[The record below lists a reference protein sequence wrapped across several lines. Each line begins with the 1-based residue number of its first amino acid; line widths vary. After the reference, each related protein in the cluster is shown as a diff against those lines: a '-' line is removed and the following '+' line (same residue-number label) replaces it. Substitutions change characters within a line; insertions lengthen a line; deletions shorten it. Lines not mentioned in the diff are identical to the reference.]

1 MLSLRKN
8 HITAL
13 LQILFVLCTLVSC
26 IDDDLVAGRGDASD
40 EEMYYLGIKLKFD
53 TNSSPFTRAEGDK
66 LDPGTKEEQDIA
78 LTAKNFVILFKKNS
92 KNVDELLGIFD
103 FWDTE
108 QNPDIGDDEQGK
120 YPPKAEAKYTY
131 VARIPVQD
139 VKKWTGSALVVLNG
153 KDKIYDTLKKKFKDR
168 TIDVT
173 STNAAT
179 LDEVLTEVWAEQDLK
194 EHEDPRDIGYA
205 DKNHRFFTM
214 SNSVYYEVDENNK
227 PTKLHVAKEF
237 DAEKYVKKTYAQAK
251 RDPITVYVERMVAK
265 FSFDLLNDKRI
276 FQPSKKADMIVFDGF
291 SNGSPKYKM
300 KKWQIE
306 VTGWNVN
313 ALETKSYIFKKLQSP
328 EYFKKWEPEFKWND
342 DSNFRSYWCE
352 DPHYDYQYEDESEN
366 KKDPNTPWEYS
377 WQYRRSVDFGL
388 QYYDEEEE
396 NPEKLPL
403 RNYSFEELNL
413 GKPNKKPDGSEFKD
427 SEELKEYI
435 DNDIKTKIVY
445 TPENTYDPEVVAG
458 TNGKKH
464 DSRDE
469 LLAGTHLLVGAE
481 FQIQRESNE
490 SKDYYIDAK
499 DDDTSENYRVP
510 QHLFRDRNGF
520 HFLSERECVA
530 SLVHDF
536 NQLLE
541 SQSTMVF
548 THYDWGVNGSS
559 SETLIA
565 DTEGKYKL
573 YYKDNTDVWKELKET
588 DILNKEIFS
597 DEELAMPIAATVRKG
612 DGKRLP
618 WIEQLIEHE
627 WLAIGTDEQHLSVE
641 IYTAVKSEEAF
652 GAYVPDKKKG
662 DTQSD
667 ISFIKSLL
675 YEWLGAIDHFNE
687 GKMYYSIPVKQANYI
702 NEGNKKTDIYGV
714 VRNNW
719 YKFTLEDVKALG
731 TSIDKADQPIVPE
744 RVGLNDEINFTIKI
758 LGWHTVEENIPS
770 I

>member
-1 MLSLRKN
+1 M
-8 HITAL
+8 L
-13 LQILFVLCTLVSC
+13 LQRFYITPLWQLLLVLCTLVSC
-26 IDDDLVAGRGDASD
+26 IDDGLSEDLGCTSN
-40 EEMYYLGIKLKFD
+40 EETHYLGIKLKFD
-53 TNSSPFTRAEGDK
+53 TDASPVTRAEGD
-66 LDPGTKEEQDIA
+66 DPEDTEFVPGTDEEHKMAI
-78 LTAKNFVILFKKNS
+78 TSSNFVIFFKDNAF
-92 KNVDELLGIFD
+92 LGIYD
-103 FWDTE
+103 LMDRE
-108 QNPDIGDDEQGK
+108 EDKDRDPDDYEET
-120 YPPKAEAKYTY
+120 EAKYTY
-131 VARIPVQD
+131 VTRFPARAVDLPN
-139 VKKWTGSALVVLNG
+139 ACLVVLNG
-153 KDKIYDTLKKKFKDR
+153 KKEIYDQLKAYEEKQNVTVDNIRKAFWKE
-168 TIDVT
+168 ID
-173 STNAAT
+173 N
-179 LDEVLTEVWAEQDLK
+179 
-194 EHEDPRDIGYA
+194 PRNIGYA
-205 DKNHRFFTM
+205 DKNHKYFTM
-214 SNSVYYEVDENNK
+214 TNSVYYYKKDGEYILRDTVG
-227 PTKLHVAKEF
+227 F
-237 DAEKYVKKTYAQAK
+237 DAEKHIRKTYAEAK
-251 RDPITVYVERMVAK
+251 REPITVYVERMVAK

-276 FQPSKKADMIVFDGF
+276 FQPSEKADMIVFDGF

-313 ALETKSYIFKKLQSP
+313 ALETKSYVFKNLQSP
-328 EYFKKWEPEFKWND
+328 EYFTKWESGFKWND

-352 DPHYDYQYEDESEN
+352 DPHYDYQYEDEGEN
-366 KKDPNTPWEYS
+366 KKKLNTPWEYS

-396 NPEKLPL
+396 KPELPL

-413 GKPNKKPDGSEFKD
+413 GKPNRKPDGSEFGNAQ
-427 SEELKEYI
+427 ELKEYI
-435 DNDIKTKIVY
+435 DNDIKKKIVY
-445 TPENTYDPEVVAG
+445 TPENTYDPGVVAG
-458 TNGKKH
+458 NNGKRH

-481 FQIQRESNE
+481 FQIEQGS
-490 SKDYYIDAK
+490 
-499 DDDTSENYRVP
+499 DDDSYFIETEYPQEDNGYRMP
-510 QHLFRDRNGF
+510 KHLFRDRNGF
-520 HFLSERECVA
+520 YFLSERECVA

-548 THYDWGVNGSS
+548 THYNWGVNGSS

-573 YYKDNTDVWKELKET
+573 YYKDKAGVWKELKET

-618 WIEQLIEHE
+618 WIEQLIEHGR
-627 WLAIGTDEQHLSVE
+627 LAIGTDEQHLSLD

-652 GAYVPDKKKG
+652 GAYVPDTKQG

-731 TSIDKADQPIVPE
+731 TSIDNAEQPIVPE